1 MKIKERTM
9 TISLRTKVIFF
20 KKKKQCVIY
29 LNPLNFHP
37 AHKPI

>member
-9 TISLRTKVIFF
+9 TISLRTKVFF
-20 KKKKQCVIY
+20 LKKNNLYIY

>member
-1 MKIKERTM
+1 MKIKEKTM
-9 TISLRTKVIFF
+9 TISLRAKFF
-20 KKKKQCVIY
+20 LKKNNVYIY